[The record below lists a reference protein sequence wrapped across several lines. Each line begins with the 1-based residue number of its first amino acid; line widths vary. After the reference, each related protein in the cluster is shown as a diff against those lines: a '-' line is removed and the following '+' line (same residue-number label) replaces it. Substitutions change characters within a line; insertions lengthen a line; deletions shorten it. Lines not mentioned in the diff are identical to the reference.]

1 MFNSK
6 KHISRRAVLRGI
18 GATVALPFLD
28 AMAPA
33 MTPMAQTAAKPL
45 MRFGVIFVPLG
56 ERPGFWTPAKTGAD
70 FEFTPIIKPLEPYR
84 NWVTVVSELCNPLDG
99 HAVSVAA
106 WLSGSVP
113 FRTIAENVKAGVTV
127 DQVIAEKIGQE
138 TPFPSLELATED
150 FTGWIGGCD
159 TAYSCAY
166 MNTISWKNATTPLP
180 MEINPRVVF
189 ERMFGRPGTRA
200 QRLER
205 MQENRSILDSVRE
218 DAADL
223 EKQLGARDRGRLND
237 YLDNLREIE
246 QRIERSEKQ
255 TATSVNLPD
264 APIGIPESF
273 EEHANLMYDLMAVAY
288 EANVTR
294 VVSYMKSR
302 DASQRV
308 YPNIGVMEPHHA
320 MSHHGNNPDKLA
332 GLVKLNTYHSTLFA
346 RFVER
351 LKNTP
356 DGDGSLL
363 DHTLI
368 LYGSGM
374 SESDTHSRLN
384 LPTLLVGGAAGQMK
398 GNRHIQAAK
407 ETPIANLM
415 ISLANKFGCGV
426 EKFGTLSTGT
436 VSI

>member
-1 MFNSK
+1 MINMK
-6 KHISRRAVLRGI
+6 KHISRRTVLRGI

-33 MTPMAQTAAKPL
+33 LTATAQTAANPL
-45 MRFGVIFVPLG
+45 PRFGVVFVPLG
-56 ERPGFWTPAKTGAD
+56 ERPGYWTPKKVGAD
-70 FEFTPIIKPLEPYR
+70 FEMTTILEPLEKYR
-84 NWVTVVSELCNPLDG
+84 QWMTVVSELCNPLDG

-113 FRTIAENVKAGVTV
+113 FRTIAENVRAGVTV
-127 DQVIAEKIGQE
+127 DQVIANKIGQD

-189 ERMFGRPGTRA
+189 ERMFGRPGTKA
-200 QRLER
+200 QRLTR

-218 DAADL
+218 DVADL
-223 EKQLGARDRGRLND
+223 ERKLGTKDRARLDD

-246 QRIERSEKQ
+246 QRIEKAEKQ
-255 TATSVNLPD
+255 ATTSVTLPD
-264 APIGIPESF
+264 APIGIPEEF
-273 EEHANLMYDLMAVAY
+273 DDHARLMYDLMAVAY

-294 VVSYMKSR
+294 VVTYMKSR

-308 YPNIGVMEPHHA
+308 YPKIGVMEPHHA
-320 MSHHGNNPDKLA
+320 MSHHGNNQEKIA
-332 GLVKLNTYHSTLFA
+332 GLIKVNTYHTTLFA
-346 RFVER
+346 DFLER
-351 LKNTP
+351 MRTTP

-384 LPTLLVGGAAGQMK
+384 LPTLLVGGANGRLK
-398 GNRHIQAAK
+398 GNRHIQAAP
-407 ETPIANLM
+407 ETPFANLM
-415 ISLANKFGCGV
+415 VSLANAFECDVDKFG
-426 EKFGTLSTGT
+426 LSTGS

>member
-1 MFNSK
+1 MMNFK
-6 KHISRRAVLRGI
+6 RHISRRAVLRGI

-28 AMAPA
+28 AMVPA
-33 MTPMAQTAAKPL
+33 MTATAQTAANPVT
-45 MRFGVIFVPLG
+45 RFGVVFVPLG
-56 ERPGFWTPAKTGAD
+56 ERPGYWTPKKVGAD
-70 FEFTPIIKPLEPYR
+70 FEMTTILEPLEKYR
-84 NWVTVVSELCNPLDG
+84 QYMTVVSELCNPLDG

-106 WLSGSVP
+106 WLSGSIP
-113 FRTIAENVKAGVTV
+113 FRTIAENVRAGVTV
-127 DQVIAEKIGQE
+127 DQMIANKIGQD
-138 TPFPSLELATED
+138 TAFPSLELATED

-189 ERMFGRPGTRA
+189 ERMFGRPGTRE
-200 QRLER
+200 QRLSR
-205 MQENRSILDSVRE
+205 MQENQSILDSVRE
-218 DAADL
+218 DVADL
-223 EKQLGARDRGRLND
+223 EKRLGTKDRSRLGD

-246 QRIERSEKQ
+246 KRIEKAEKQ
-255 TATSVNLPD
+255 TATSLTLPD

-273 EEHANLMYDLMAVAY
+273 DDHAKLMYDLMAVAY

-320 MSHHGNNPDKLA
+320 MSHHGNNQEKIA
-332 GLVKLNTYHSTLFA
+332 GLIKVNAYHMTLFA
-346 RFVER
+346 RFLDR
-351 LKNTP
+351 LKSTP

-384 LPTLLVGGAAGQMK
+384 LPTLLVGGASGRMK

-415 ISLANKFGCGV
+415 VSLANKYDCEV
-426 EKFGTLSTGT
+426 EKFGLSTGS
-436 VSI
+436 VEI

>member
-1 MFNSK
+1 MVNMK
-6 KHISRRAVLRGI
+6 KHISRRTILRGM
-18 GATVALPFLD
+18 GTAVALPFLD
-28 AMAPA
+28 AMVPSFTA
-33 MTPMAQTAAKPL
+33 MAQTAAKPVT
-45 MRFGVIFVPLG
+45 RFGVVFVPLG
-56 ERPGFWTPAKTGAD
+56 ERPGFWTPKKVGAD
-70 FEFTPIIKPLEPYR
+70 FEMTTILQPLEKYR
-84 NWVTVVSELCNPLDG
+84 QHMTLVSELCNPLDG

-106 WLSGSVP
+106 WLSGTIP
-113 FRTIAENVKAGVTV
+113 FKTIAENVKAGITV
-127 DQVIAEKIGQE
+127 DQMIANKIGQD

-166 MNTISWKNATTPLP
+166 MNTISWKNATTSLP

-200 QRLER
+200 QRLAR

-218 DAADL
+218 DVADL
-223 EKQLGARDRGRLND
+223 EKKLGTKDRTRLED

-246 QRIERSEKQ
+246 ARIQKAEKQ
-255 TATSVNLPD
+255 ATTSVTLPD
-264 APIGIPESF
+264 APIGIPEAF
-273 EEHANLMYDLMAVAY
+273 DDHAKLMYDLMAVAY

-294 VVSYMKSR
+294 VVSFMKSR

-320 MSHHGNNPDKLA
+320 MSHHGNNQEKIA
-332 GLVKLNTYHSTLFA
+332 GLIKVNTYHMTLFA
-346 RFVER
+346 NFVER
-351 LKNTP
+351 LKSTP

-363 DHTLI
+363 DHSLI

-374 SESDTHSRLN
+374 SESDTHSRVN
-384 LPTLLVGGAAGQMK
+384 LPTLLIGGASGRMK

-415 ISLANKFGCGV
+415 VSLANKFDCNV
-426 EKFGTLSTGT
+426 EKFGLSTGS
-436 VSI
+436 VEI

>member
-1 MFNSK
+1 V
-6 KHISRRAVLRGI
+6 RAGI
-18 GATVALPFLD
+18 
-28 AMAPA
+28 
-33 MTPMAQTAAKPL
+33 
-45 MRFGVIFVPLG
+45 
-56 ERPGFWTPAKTGAD
+56 
-70 FEFTPIIKPLEPYR
+70 
-84 NWVTVVSELCNPLDG
+84 
-99 HAVSVAA
+99 
-106 WLSGSVP
+106 
-113 FRTIAENVKAGVTV
+113 TI
-127 DQVIAEKIGQE
+127 DQVIANKIGQD
-138 TPFPSLELATED
+138 TPFPSIELATED

-166 MNTISWKNATTPLP
+166 MNTISWKSPTTPLP

-200 QRLER
+200 QRLAR
-205 MQENRSILDSVRE
+205 MQENRSILDSVQE
-218 DAADL
+218 DVADL
-223 EKQLGARDRGRLND
+223 ERRLGTKDRARLND

-255 TATSVNLPD
+255 TTTSVNLPD
-264 APIGIPESF
+264 APVGIPEAF
-273 EEHANLMYDLMAVAY
+273 DDHARIMYDLMAVAY

-294 VVSYMKSR
+294 VVTYMKSR

-320 MSHHGNNPDKLA
+320 MSHHGNNPEKLA
-332 GLVKLNTYHSTLFA
+332 GLIKVNTYHMTLFA
-346 RFVER
+346 KFLER
-351 LKNTP
+351 MKSTP

-384 LPTLLVGGAAGQMK
+384 IPTLLVGGAGGRLK
-398 GNRHIQAAK
+398 GNRHIQAQK
-407 ETPIANLM
+407 ETPLANLM
-415 ISLANKFGCGV
+415 VSLGNVFDCGL
-426 EKFGTLSTGT
+426 EKFGISTGT

>member
-1 MFNSK
+1 MNMK
-6 KHISRRAVLRGI
+6 KHISRRTVLRGI

-28 AMAPA
+28 AMVPA
-33 MTPMAQTAAKPL
+33 MTATAQTAANPVP
-45 MRFGVIFVPLG
+45 RFGVVFVPLG
-56 ERPGFWTPAKTGAD
+56 ERPGYWTPKTVGAD
-70 FEFTPIIKPLEPYR
+70 FEMTTILQPLEKYR
-84 NWVTVVSELCNPLDG
+84 NYMTVVSELCNPLDG

-106 WLSGSVP
+106 WLSGSIP
-113 FRTIAENVKAGVTV
+113 FRTIAENVRAGVTI
-127 DQVIAEKIGQE
+127 DQVIAAKVGQD

-189 ERMFGRPGTRA
+189 ERMFGRPGTKA

-218 DAADL
+218 DVTDL
-223 EKQLGARDRGRLND
+223 EKKLGTKDRTRLGD

-246 QRIERSEKQ
+246 ARIQKAEKQ
-255 TATSVNLPD
+255 TATSVTLPD
-264 APIGIPESF
+264 APVGIPEAF
-273 EEHANLMYDLMAVAY
+273 DDHARLMYDLMAVAY

-294 VVSYMKSR
+294 VVTYMKSR

-320 MSHHGNNPDKLA
+320 MSHHGNNQEKLA
-332 GLVKLNTYHSTLFA
+332 GLVKVNTYHMTLFA
-346 RFVER
+346 NFLER
-351 LKNTP
+351 LKSTP

-384 LPTLLVGGAAGQMK
+384 LPTLLVGGGSGRMK
-398 GNRHIQAAK
+398 GNRHIQEAK

-415 ISLANKFGCGV
+415 LSLANKFDIPM
-426 EKFGTLSTGT
+426 EKFGLSTGS

>member
-1 MFNSK
+1 MVNMK
-6 KHISRRAVLRGI
+6 KHISRRTVLRGM
-18 GATVALPFLD
+18 GAAVALPFLD
-28 AMAPA
+28 AMVPSFTA
-33 MTPMAQTAAKPL
+33 MAQTAANPVT
-45 MRFGVIFVPLG
+45 RFGVVFVPLG
-56 ERPGFWTPAKTGAD
+56 ERPGYWTPKKVGAD
-70 FEFTPIIKPLEPYR
+70 FEMTTILQPLEKYR
-84 NWVTVVSELCNPLDG
+84 QYMTVVSELCNPLDG

-106 WLSGSVP
+106 WLSGSIP
-113 FRTIAENVKAGVTV
+113 FKTIAENVKAGITV
-127 DQVIAEKIGQE
+127 DQMIANKIGQD

-166 MNTISWKNATTPLP
+166 MNTISWKNATTSLP

-200 QRLER
+200 QRLAR

-218 DAADL
+218 DVDDL
-223 EKQLGARDRGRLND
+223 EKKLGTKDRTRLAD

-246 QRIERSEKQ
+246 TRIEKAEKQ
-255 TATSVNLPD
+255 ATTSVTLPD
-264 APIGIPESF
+264 APIGIPEAF
-273 EEHANLMYDLMAVAY
+273 DDHARLMYDLMAVAY

-320 MSHHGNNPDKLA
+320 MSHHGNNQEKIA
-332 GLVKLNTYHSTLFA
+332 GLIKVNTYHMTLFA
-346 RFVER
+346 NFIER
-351 LKNTP
+351 LKSTP

-363 DHTLI
+363 DHSLI

-384 LPTLLVGGAAGQMK
+384 LPTLLIGGASGRMK

-415 ISLANKFGCGV
+415 VSLANKFDCNV
-426 EKFGTLSTGT
+426 EKVGLSTG
-436 VSI
+436 SIEI

>member
-1 MFNSK
+1 MMNMK
-6 KHISRRAVLRGI
+6 KHISRRTVLRGI

-28 AMAPA
+28 AMVPA
-33 MTPMAQTAAKPL
+33 LTATAQTAANPVP
-45 MRFGVIFVPLG
+45 RFGVVFVPLG
-56 ERPGFWTPAKTGAD
+56 ERPGYWTPKIVGAD
-70 FEFTPIIKPLEPYR
+70 FEMTTILQPLEKYR
-84 NWVTVVSELCNPLDG
+84 NYMTVVSELCNPLDG

-113 FRTIAENVKAGVTV
+113 FRTIAENVRAGVTI
-127 DQVIAEKIGQE
+127 DQVIAAKVGQD

-189 ERMFGRPGTRA
+189 ERMFGRPGTKA

-218 DAADL
+218 DVTDL
-223 EKQLGARDRGRLND
+223 EKKLGTKDRTRLGD

-246 QRIERSEKQ
+246 ARIQKAEKQ
-255 TATSVNLPD
+255 TATSVTLPD
-264 APIGIPESF
+264 APVGIPEAF
-273 EEHANLMYDLMAVAY
+273 DDHARLMYDLMAVAY

-294 VVSYMKSR
+294 VVTYMKSR

-320 MSHHGNNPDKLA
+320 MSHHGNNQEKLA
-332 GLVKLNTYHSTLFA
+332 GLVKVNTYHMTLFA
-346 RFVER
+346 NFLER
-351 LKNTP
+351 LKSTP

-384 LPTLLVGGAAGQMK
+384 LPTLLVGGGSGRMK
-398 GNRHIQAAK
+398 GNRHIQEAK

-415 ISLANKFGCGV
+415 VSLANKFDIPM
-426 EKFGTLSTGT
+426 EKFGLSTGS

>member
-1 MFNSK
+1 MVNMK

-33 MTPMAQTAAKPL
+33 LTATAQTAANPVT
-45 MRFGVIFVPLG
+45 RFGVVFVPLG
-56 ERPGFWTPAKTGAD
+56 ERPGFWTPKKVGAD
-70 FEFTPIIKPLEPYR
+70 FEMTTILEPLAKYR
-84 NWVTVVSELCNPLDG
+84 PWMTVVSELCNPLDG

-106 WLSGSVP
+106 WLSGTVP
-113 FRTIAENVKAGVTV
+113 FRTIAENVRAGITV
-127 DQVIAEKIGQE
+127 DQMIANKIGQD

-189 ERMFGRPGTRA
+189 ERMFGRPGTRT
-200 QRLER
+200 QRLTR

-218 DAADL
+218 DVADL
-223 EKQLGARDRGRLND
+223 EKKLGTKDRTRLED

-246 QRIERSEKQ
+246 QRIQKAEKQ
-255 TATSVNLPD
+255 VTTSVTLPD
-264 APIGIPESF
+264 APIGIPEAF
-273 EEHANLMYDLMAVAY
+273 EDHARLMYDLMAVAY

-294 VVSYMKSR
+294 VVTYMKSR

-320 MSHHGNNPDKLA
+320 MSHHGNNQEKLA
-332 GLVKLNTYHSTLFA
+332 GLVKLNTYHMTLFA
-346 RFVER
+346 DFIER
-351 LKNTP
+351 LKSTP

-363 DHTLI
+363 DHTLL

-374 SESDTHSRLN
+374 SESDTHSRVN
-384 LPTLLVGGAAGQMK
+384 LPTLLIGGANGRLK

-415 ISLANKFGCGV
+415 VSLANKFDCNV
-426 EKFGTLSTGT
+426 EKFGLSTGS
-436 VSI
+436 VEI